1 MGSLVC
7 EAKGNMLIDND
18 MSEQI
23 KIQLPDG
30 SVREVA
36 QGTTPFDVAMSI
48 SPRLAAAVV
57 VARIR
62 PLTTPVVAGETAVEE
77 ADEAQTEAGM
87 YGSASE
93 LGERLVDLA
102 APLNEDVAL
111 ELLKESDEAALKVVR
126 HSAAHV
132 MATAIL
138 ELFPETKLGHG
149 PATDNG
155 FFYDVY
161 RETPFTEDD
170 LAAIEK
176 RMAEVVA
183 RDETFV
189 REQESREMG
198 LKDYAEHG
206 DFMKVHFIER
216 FTKPGDEISLY
227 RNGKFVD
234 FCRGP
239 HVPSTG
245 RVKAFKV
252 TSVAGAYWLGDEKNQ
267 QLQRIYGTAF
277 FNAKDMDAHFK
288 RLEEIKARD
297 HRVLGKQL
305 DLFSIQEVAG
315 AGLIFWHPKGGLIRK
330 TMEDWMRDECIRR
343 GYEMVFTPHIMRR
356 ELWKV
361 SGHEGFYSQ
370 NMYPP
375 MELDDA
381 EYRLKPMNCPG
392 HILIYKNSPKSYR
405 DLPQRYAELG
415 NVYRYERSGTMHGL
429 LRVRGFT
436 QDDAHIF
443 CTPEQIESEIAAC
456 VEFADEVLKAFGFAE
471 FKVELSTWDPKD
483 QKSYVGSPEHWET
496 AVGSLKKVLDAKA
509 IPYREIPGE
518 AAFYGPKIDIKLVDV
533 LGRLWQLS
541 TVQFDFNLPQRFELE
556 YTGEDGEKHRPV
568 MVHRAL
574 FGSVERFFGVLI
586 EHYAGAFPLW
596 LAPVQVGLVPIS
608 EKHVE
613 YARAVKAKLEVA
625 GLRVELD
632 ARNEK
637 MNAKIREFTLQKV
650 PFVLVMGDKEAEQ
663 REVNVRV
670 RGGGVQ
676 GTFPLSEF
684 IANATT
690 LITRKELNLSD
701 TPKWHD
707 AVLKAVQSFPTDQ
720 FDLNDLYDLR
730 DEFASIFPNNR
741 HVNEKLRQQLQ
752 TLRDEGIIQFLDNE
766 GNYKRIK

>member
-1 MGSLVC
+1 M
-7 EAKGNMLIDND
+7 N
-18 MSEQI
+18 EQTI
-23 KIQLPDG
+23 KIQLPDS
-30 SVREVA
+30 SVREVPR
-36 QGTTPFDVAMSI
+36 GTTANDVAMSI

-62 PLTTPVVAGETAVEE
+62 PLAAVAADGAVVNEDTSE
-77 ADEAQTEAGM
+77 AAM
-87 YGSASE
+87 YGGTE
-93 LGERLVDLA
+93 GGERLVDLT

-111 ELLKESDEAALKVVR
+111 ELLKENDEAALKVVR

-149 PATDNG
+149 PATDSG

-161 RETPFTEDD
+161 RETPFSEED
-170 LAAIEK
+170 LAAIEA

-183 RDETFV
+183 RDEKFL
-189 REQESREMG
+189 REVESREMG

-206 DFMKVHFIER
+206 DFMKVHFIEK
-216 FTKPGDEISLY
+216 FTRPGEEISLY
-227 RNGKFVD
+227 RNGGFVD

-277 FNAKDMDAHFK
+277 FNAKDLDAHFK

-315 AGLIFWHPKGGLIRK
+315 SGLIFWHPKGGLIRK
-330 TMEDWMRDECIRR
+330 TMEDWMREECIRR
-343 GYEMVFTPHIMRR
+343 GYDIVFTPHIMRR
-356 ELWKV
+356 DLWKI
-361 SGHEGFYSQ
+361 SGHEGYYVQ

-405 DLPQRYAELG
+405 DLPVRYAELG

-443 CTPEQIESEIAAC
+443 CMPSQIE
-456 VEFADEVLKAFGFAE
+456 DEVVACIDFAQSVLKTFGFEE
-471 FKVELSTWDPKD
+471 FKIELSTWDPNDRKNF
-483 QKSYVGSPEHWET
+483 VGSDENWEM
-496 AVGSLKKVLDAKA
+496 AVSSLKNVLERKG
-509 IPYREIPGE
+509 IPFKTIPGE

-533 LGRLWQLS
+533 LGRMWQLS
-541 TVQFDFNLPQRFELE
+541 TVQFDFNLPARFELE
-556 YTGEDGEKHRPV
+556 YKGEDGELHQPV

-608 EKHVE
+608 EKHLE
-613 YARAVKAKLEVA
+613 YAGTVKAKLEAA

-650 PFVLVMGDKEAEQ
+650 PFVLVMGDKEAASEA
-663 REVNVRV
+663 VSVRT
-670 RGGGVQ
+670 RGKG
-676 GTFPLSEF
+676 
-684 IANATT
+684 
-690 LITRKELNLSD
+690 
-701 TPKWHD
+701 
-707 AVLKAVQSFPTDQ
+707 
-720 FDLNDLYDLR
+720 
-730 DEFASIFPNNR
+730 
-741 HVNEKLRQQLQ
+741 
-752 TLRDEGIIQFLDNE
+752 DEGSVALVDFI
-766 GNYKRIK
+766 KRANGLVEQKSPGL

>member
-1 MGSLVC
+1 MYSSS
-7 EAKGNMLIDND
+7 A
-18 MSEQI
+18 
-23 KIQLPDG
+23 
-30 SVREVA
+30 
-36 QGTTPFDVAMSI
+36 
-48 SPRLAAAVV
+48 
-57 VARIR
+57 
-62 PLTTPVVAGETAVEE
+62 ET
-77 ADEAQTEAGM
+77 
-87 YGSASE
+87 
-93 LGERLVDLA
+93 GERLVDLS
-102 APLNEDVAL
+102 APLTEDVAL
-111 ELLKESDEAALKVVR
+111 ELLKETDEAALKVVR

-149 PATDNG
+149 PATDSG

-161 RETPFTEDD
+161 RETPFTEAD
-170 LAAIEK
+170 LAAIEA
-176 RMAEVVA
+176 RMADVVA
-183 RDETFV
+183 RDEKFV
-189 REQESREMG
+189 RVEESREKG
-198 LKDYAEHG
+198 LTDYSAQGE
-206 DFMKVHFIER
+206 FMKVHFIEK
-216 FTKPGDEISLY
+216 FTRPGDEISLY
-227 RNGKFVD
+227 KNGQFSD

-252 TSVAGAYWLGDEKNQ
+252 TSIAGAYWLGDEKNP
-267 QLQRIYGTAF
+267 QLQRVYGTAF
-277 FNAKDMDAHFK
+277 FNSKDMEAHFK

-330 TMEDWMRDECIRR
+330 AMEDWMRDECIRR
-343 GYEMVFTPHIMRR
+343 GYQMVFTPHIMRR
-356 ELWKV
+356 ELWKI

-405 DLPQRYAELG
+405 DLPARYAELG

-443 CTPEQIESEIAAC
+443 CTPEQIEGEIEDC
-456 VEFADEVLKAFGFAE
+456 LDFAEAVLKTFGFAE
-471 FKVELSTWDPKD
+471 YRVELSLRDPKKANEFVGNAAEWEKAESVLHD
-483 QKSYVGSPEHWET
+483 VLTKRRLSFKS
-496 AVGSLKKVLDAKA
+496 
-509 IPYREIPGE
+509 IPGE
-518 AAFYGPKIDIKLVDV
+518 GAFYGPKIDIKLVDV

-541 TVQFDFNLPQRFELE
+541 TVQFDFNLPARFELE

-568 MVHRAL
+568 MAHRAL

-613 YARAVKAKLEVA
+613 YAKSVKAKLEAA
-625 GLRVELD
+625 GLRVELND
-632 ARNEK
+632 RNEK
-637 MNAKIREFTLQKV
+637 MNAKIREFTLEKV
-650 PFVLVMGDKEAEQ
+650 PFVLVMGDKEAASES
-663 REVNVRV
+663 VSVRT
-670 RGGGVQ
+670 RGKG
-676 GTFPLSEF
+676 
-684 IANATT
+684 
-690 LITRKELNLSD
+690 
-701 TPKWHD
+701 
-707 AVLKAVQSFPTDQ
+707 
-720 FDLNDLYDLR
+720 
-730 DEFASIFPNNR
+730 
-741 HVNEKLRQQLQ
+741 
-752 TLRDEGIIQFLDNE
+752 DEGSVALSAFLQRTK
-766 GNYKRIK
+766 GLLASKSSSL

>member
-1 MGSLVC
+1 
-7 EAKGNMLIDND
+7 
-18 MSEQI
+18 MSEQMI
-23 KIQLPDG
+23 KVQLPDG

-36 QGTTPFDVAMSI
+36 RGTTPYDIAMNI

-62 PLTTPVVAGETAVEE
+62 PLTTVAVGTTVE
-77 ADEAQTEAGM
+77 DEASEASM
-87 YGSASE
+87 YGAAAG
-93 LGERLVDLA
+93 GERLVDLA

-111 ELLKESDEAALKVVR
+111 ELLKETDEAALKVVR

-149 PATDNG
+149 PATDAG

-183 RDETFV
+183 RDEKFV
-189 REQESREMG
+189 RVEESRDKG
-198 LKDYAEHG
+198 LTDYSAQGE
-206 DFMKVHFIER
+206 FMKVYFIEK
-216 FTKPGDEISLY
+216 FTKVGDEISLY
-227 RNGKFVD
+227 RNGGFSD

-252 TSVAGAYWLGDEKNQ
+252 MSIAGAYWLGDEKNQ

-277 FNAKDMDAHFK
+277 FNAKDLDAHFK

-343 GYEMVFTPHIMRR
+343 GYEMVYTPHIMRR
-356 ELWKV
+356 DLWKI

-405 DLPQRYAELG
+405 DLPVRYAELG

-443 CTPEQIESEIAAC
+443 CTPGQIEGEIEDC
-456 VEFADEVLKAFGFAE
+456 LDFAEAVLKTFGFNE
-471 FKVELSTWDPKD
+471 YRVELSMHDPNKAGD
-483 QKSYVGSPEHWET
+483 YVGKESDWNSAE
-496 AVGSLKKVLDAKA
+496 AALKDVLTKRGV
-509 IPYREIPGE
+509 PFKSIPGE
-518 AAFYGPKIDIKLVDV
+518 GAFYGPKIDIKLVDV

-556 YTGEDGEKHRPV
+556 YKGEDGELHRPV

-586 EHYAGAFPLW
+586 EHYAGAFPMW

-608 EKHVE
+608 EKHLE
-613 YARAVKAKLEVA
+613 YAAAVKAKLEA
-625 GLRVELD
+625 SGLRVELD

-650 PFVLVMGDKEAEQ
+650 PFVLVMGDKEAASEA
-663 REVNVRV
+663 VSVRTRGKGDEGSVALVDFIV
-670 RGGGVQ
+670 R
-676 GTFPLSEF
+676 
-684 IANATT
+684 ANGLLAS
-690 LITRKELNLSD
+690 KS
-701 TPKWHD
+701 
-707 AVLKAVQSFPTDQ
+707 AVL
-720 FDLNDLYDLR
+720 
-730 DEFASIFPNNR
+730 
-741 HVNEKLRQQLQ
+741 
-752 TLRDEGIIQFLDNE
+752 
-766 GNYKRIK
+766 

>member
-1 MGSLVC
+1 
-7 EAKGNMLIDND
+7 MLEDV
-18 MSEQI
+18 SEQTI

-30 SVREVA
+30 SVREVSR
-36 QGTTPFDVAMSI
+36 GTTAYDVATSI

-62 PLTTPVVAGETAVEE
+62 PLTPVAAGVTETEE
-77 ADEAQTEAGM
+77 TSEAAM
-87 YGSASE
+87 YGGVE
-93 LGERLVDLA
+93 GGERLVDLA
-102 APLNEDVAL
+102 APLTEDVAL

-149 PATDNG
+149 PATDSG

-161 RETPFTEDD
+161 RETPFSDED
-170 LAAIEK
+170 LAAIET
-176 RMAEVVA
+176 RMAEVVG
-183 RDETFV
+183 RDEKFM
-189 REQESREMG
+189 REEESREMG
-198 LKDYAEHG
+198 LKDYAEQG
-206 DFMKVHFIER
+206 EFMKVHFIEK
-216 FTKPGDEISLY
+216 FTQPGDEISLY

-277 FNAKDMDAHFK
+277 FNTKDLDAHFK

-315 AGLIFWHPKGGLIRK
+315 SGLIFWHPKGGLIRK
-330 TMEDWMRDECIRR
+330 EMEDWMREECIRR
-343 GYEMVFTPHIMRR
+343 GYDMVYTPHIMRR
-356 ELWKV
+356 DLWKI

-392 HILIYKNSPKSYR
+392 HILIYKNSPRSYR
-405 DLPQRYAELG
+405 DLPVRYAELG

-443 CTPEQIESEIAAC
+443 CTPEQVVSEIEGC
-456 VEFADEVLKAFGFAE
+456 LDFAEVVLKTFGFDE
-471 FKVELSTWDPKD
+471 YRVELSLRDPNKAGEFVGNAAD
-483 QKSYVGSPEHWET
+483 WEKAESALKNVLTNRGVAFKS
-496 AVGSLKKVLDAKA
+496 
-509 IPYREIPGE
+509 IPGE
-518 AAFYGPKIDIKLVDV
+518 GAFYGPKIDIKLVDV

-541 TVQFDFNLPQRFELE
+541 TVQFDFNLPARFELE
-556 YTGEDGEKHRPV
+556 YKGEDGELHQPV

-596 LAPVQVGLVPIS
+596 LAPVQIGIVPIS

-613 YARAVKAKLEVA
+613 YASAVKAKLEAA

-632 ARNEK
+632 ERNEK

-650 PFVLVMGDKEAEQ
+650 PFVLVMGDKEAAAEA
-663 REVNVRV
+663 VSVRT
-670 RGGGVQ
+670 RGKG
-676 GTFPLSEF
+676 
-684 IANATT
+684 
-690 LITRKELNLSD
+690 
-701 TPKWHD
+701 
-707 AVLKAVQSFPTDQ
+707 
-720 FDLNDLYDLR
+720 
-730 DEFASIFPNNR
+730 
-741 HVNEKLRQQLQ
+741 
-752 TLRDEGIIQFLDNE
+752 DEGSVALADFIGRAKGLVAS
-766 GNYKRIK
+766 KTVAL

>member
-1 MGSLVC
+1 MERSSRRGLRQPSILRSV
-7 EAKGNMLIDND
+7 N
-18 MSEQI
+18 EQTI

-30 SVREVA
+30 SVREVPR
-36 QGTTPFDVAMSI
+36 GTTALDVATSI

-62 PLTTPVVAGETAVEE
+62 PLTAVTSDGAIASEDTSE
-77 ADEAQTEAGM
+77 AAM
-87 YGSASE
+87 YGGAES
-93 LGERLVDLA
+93 GERLVDLA
-102 APLNEDVAL
+102 APLQEDVAL
-111 ELLKESDEAALKVVR
+111 ELLKENDEAALKVVR

-149 PATDNG
+149 PATDSG

-161 RETPFTEDD
+161 RETPFTEQD
-170 LAAIEK
+170 LAAIEA

-183 RDETFV
+183 RDEKFV
-189 REQESREMG
+189 REVESREMG

-206 DFMKVHFIER
+206 EFMKVHFIEK
-216 FTKPGDEISLY
+216 FTQPGEEISLY
-227 RNGKFVD
+227 RNGRFVD

-252 TSVAGAYWLGDEKNQ
+252 TSIAGAYWLGDEKNQ

-277 FNAKDMDAHFK
+277 FNGKDLEAHFK

-315 AGLIFWHPKGGLIRK
+315 SGLIFWHPKGGLIRK
-330 TMEDWMRDECIRR
+330 TMEDWMREECIRR
-343 GYEMVFTPHIMRR
+343 GYNMVFTPHIMRR
-356 ELWKV
+356 ELWKI

-405 DLPQRYAELG
+405 DLPVRYAELG

-443 CTPEQIESEIAAC
+443 CTPEQIVSEIEAC
-456 VEFADEVLKAFGFAE
+456 LDFAEAVLKTFGFAE

-483 QKSYVGSPEHWET
+483 RKSYVGTDEHWNIAT
-496 AVGSLKKVLDAKA
+496 GSLYEVLNAKGIPFKV
-509 IPYREIPGE
+509 IPGE

-541 TVQFDFNLPQRFELE
+541 TVQFDFNLPARFELE
-556 YTGEDGEKHRPV
+556 YKGEDGELHQPV

-596 LAPVQVGLVPIS
+596 LAPVQIGLVPIS
-608 EKHVE
+608 EKHLE
-613 YARAVKAKLEVA
+613 YAAAVKAKLEAA

-650 PFVLVMGDKEAEQ
+650 PFVLVMGDKEAASEA
-663 REVNVRV
+663 VSVRT
-670 RGGGVQ
+670 RGKG
-676 GTFPLSEF
+676 
-684 IANATT
+684 
-690 LITRKELNLSD
+690 
-701 TPKWHD
+701 
-707 AVLKAVQSFPTDQ
+707 
-720 FDLNDLYDLR
+720 
-730 DEFASIFPNNR
+730 
-741 HVNEKLRQQLQ
+741 
-752 TLRDEGIIQFLDNE
+752 DEGSASLADFIERAKGLVE
-766 GNYKRIK
+766 SKTVAL

>member
-1 MGSLVC
+1 MYRKHHTGCPILPPTLSVPYPY
-7 EAKGNMLIDND
+7 EVSNP
-18 MSEQI
+18 I

-36 QGTTPFDVAMSI
+36 SGTTPLAIANSI

-57 VARIR
+57 VARIKPLAPAAATTNEAALEASEEAMYSAPSSSEAR
-62 PLTTPVVAGETAVEE
+62 IVDLTTPLT
-77 ADEAQTEAGM
+77 
-87 YGSASE
+87 
-93 LGERLVDLA
+93 
-102 APLNEDVAL
+102 EDVSL
-111 ELLKESDEAALKVVR
+111 ELLKEADPAALKTVR

-161 RETPFTEDD
+161 RETPFTEAD
-170 LAAIEK
+170 LAAIEL
-176 RMAEVVA
+176 RMADVVKRDEPFVRVEEA
-183 RDETFV
+183 RDK
-189 REQESREMG
+189 G
-198 LKDYAEHG
+198 LTDYSAQGE
-206 DFMKVHFIER
+206 FMKVHFIER
-216 FTKPGDEISLY
+216 FTKPGESISLY
-227 RNGKFVD
+227 RNGSFTD

-252 TSVAGAYWLGDEKNQ
+252 TSIAGAYWLGDEKNQ

-277 FNAKDMDAHFK
+277 FNQKDLDAHFK
-288 RLEEIKARD
+288 HLEEIKARD

-330 TMEDWMRDECIRR
+330 TMEDWMRDDCLRR
-343 GYEMVFTPHIMRR
+343 GYHMVFTPHIMRR
-356 ELWKV
+356 ELWKI
-361 SGHEGFYSQ
+361 SGHEGFYAE

-392 HILIYKNSPKSYR
+392 HILIYKNSPRSYR

-443 CTPEQIESEIAAC
+443 CTPDQIEDEIVAC
-456 VEFADEVLKAFGFAE
+456 IEFAEAVLKTFGFSE
-471 FKVELSTWDPKD
+471 FKVELSTWDPNKPKD
-483 QKSYVGSPEHWET
+483 YTGSAENWNT
-496 AVGSLKKVLDAKA
+496 AIASLKSALTRKN
-509 IPYREIPGE
+509 IPFTEIPGE
-518 AAFYGPKIDIKLVDV
+518 AAFYGPKIDVKLVDV

-541 TVQFDFNLPQRFELE
+541 TVQFDFNLPARFELE
-556 YTGEDGEKHRPV
+556 YIGDDGERHQPV

-586 EHYAGAFPLW
+586 EHYAGAFPMW

-608 EKHVE
+608 EKHLE
-613 YARAVKAKLEVA
+613 YAESVKKKLEAA

-632 ARNEK
+632 TSNQK
-637 MNAKIREFTLQKV
+637 MNAKIRDFGLQKI
-650 PFVLVMGDKEAEQ
+650 PFILILGDKEA
-663 REVNVRV
+663 VTDSVSVRV
-670 RGGGVQ
+670 RAKGDEGSV
-676 GTFPLSEF
+676 TVADF
-684 IANATT
+684 IARA
-690 LITRKELNLSD
+690 
-701 TPKWHD
+701 
-707 AVLKAVQSFPTDQ
+707 
-720 FDLNDLYDLR
+720 NDLVLNHKIDLC
-730 DEFASIFPNNR
+730 
-741 HVNEKLRQQLQ
+741 
-752 TLRDEGIIQFLDNE
+752 G
-766 GNYKRIK
+766 

>member
-1 MGSLVC
+1 MTIRV
-7 EAKGNMLIDND
+7 
-18 MSEQI
+18 
-23 KIQLPDG
+23 QLPDG

-36 QGTTPFDVAMSI
+36 RGTTAFDVATSI

-62 PLTTPVVAGETAVEE
+62 PLTVAAGSEGAA
-77 ADEAQTEAGM
+77 ADEASSEDAM
-87 YGSASE
+87 YGAAE
-93 LGERLVDLA
+93 TGERLVDLS
-102 APLNEDVAL
+102 APLTEDVAL
-111 ELLKESDEAALKVVR
+111 ELLKENDEAALKVVR

-149 PATDNG
+149 PATDAG

-170 LAAIEK
+170 LAAIEA

-183 RDETFV
+183 RDERFV
-189 REQESREMG
+189 RVEESREKG
-198 LKDYAEHG
+198 LTDYAGQGE
-206 DFMKVHFIER
+206 FMKVHFIER

-227 RNGKFVD
+227 KNGGFTD

-252 TSVAGAYWLGDEKNQ
+252 MSIAGAYWLGDEKNQ

-277 FNAKDMDAHFK
+277 FNAKDLDAHFK

-315 AGLIFWHPKGGLIRK
+315 SGLIFWHPKGGLIRR
-330 TMEDWMRDECIRR
+330 TMEEWMREECTRR
-343 GYEMVFTPHIMRR
+343 GYDLVYTPHIMRR
-356 ELWKV
+356 DLWKI
-361 SGHEGFYSQ
+361 SGHEGFYSE

-405 DLPQRYAELG
+405 DLPVRYAELG

-443 CTPEQIESEIAAC
+443 CTPGQILSEIEAC
-456 VEFADEVLKAFGFAE
+456 LDFAEVVLKTFGFHE
-471 FKVELSTWDPKD
+471 YRVELSMRDPNKAGEFVGEAAD
-483 QKSYVGSPEHWET
+483 WENAESALKS
-496 AVGSLKKVLDAKA
+496 VLTKRGV
-509 IPYREIPGE
+509 PFKSIPGE
-518 AAFYGPKIDIKLVDV
+518 GAFYGPKIDIKLVDV

-541 TVQFDFNLPQRFELE
+541 TVQFDFNLPARFELE
-556 YTGEDGEKHRPV
+556 YTGEDGEKHQPV

-608 EKHVE
+608 EKHLE
-613 YARAVKAKLEVA
+613 YAKAVKAKLEAA

-632 ARNEK
+632 ERNEK

-650 PFVLVMGDKEAEQ
+650 PFVLVMGDKEAASEA
-663 REVNVRV
+663 VSVRT
-670 RGGGVQ
+670 RGKG
-676 GTFPLSEF
+676 
-684 IANATT
+684 
-690 LITRKELNLSD
+690 
-701 TPKWHD
+701 
-707 AVLKAVQSFPTDQ
+707 
-720 FDLNDLYDLR
+720 
-730 DEFASIFPNNR
+730 
-741 HVNEKLRQQLQ
+741 
-752 TLRDEGIIQFLDNE
+752 DEGSVGLEAFVARAQALLE
-766 GNYKRIK
+766 KKGTEL

>member
-1 MGSLVC
+1 
-7 EAKGNMLIDND
+7 
-18 MSEQI
+18 MSEQSI
-23 KIQLPDG
+23 KVQLPDG

-36 QGTTPFDVAMSI
+36 RGITPFDIAMSI

-62 PLTTPVVAGETAVEE
+62 PLAVPAPEGETAADE
-77 ADEAQTEAGM
+77 AAEAQTEAGM
-87 YGSASE
+87 YSSATE
-93 LGERLVDLA
+93 TGERLVDLS
-102 APLNEDVAL
+102 APLTEDVAL
-111 ELLKESDEAALKVVR
+111 ELLKENDEAALKVVR

-149 PATDNG
+149 PATDSG

-161 RETPFTEDD
+161 RETPFSETD
-170 LAAIEK
+170 LAAIEA

-183 RDETFV
+183 RDEKFV
-189 REQESREMG
+189 REQETREKG
-198 LKDYAEHG
+198 LTDYAAQGE
-206 DFMKVHFIER
+206 FMKVHFIER

-227 RNGKFVD
+227 KNGNFTD

-239 HVPSTG
+239 HVPSTS

-267 QLQRIYGTAF
+267 QLQRVYGTAF
-277 FNAKDMDAHFK
+277 FNAKDMEAHFK

-297 HRVLGKQL
+297 HRVLGRQL

-356 ELWKV
+356 ELWKI

-483 QKSYVGSPEHWET
+483 QKSYVGSSEHWET

-586 EHYAGAFPLW
+586 EHYAGAFPMW
-596 LAPVQVGLVPIS
+596 LAPVQVGIVPIS
-608 EKHVE
+608 EKHLE
-613 YARAVKAKLEVA
+613 YATKVKRELEAA

-632 ARNEK
+632 SRNEK
-637 MNAKIREFTLQKV
+637 MNAKIREFTLKKV
-650 PFVLVMGDKEAEQ
+650 PFVLVMGDKEA
-663 REVNVRV
+663 
-670 RGGGVQ
+670 
-676 GTFPLSEF
+676 
-684 IANATT
+684 AA
-690 LITRKELNLSD
+690 
-701 TPKWHD
+701 D
-707 AVLKAVQSFPTDQ
+707 AVSVRTRGKG
-720 FDLNDLYDLR
+720 
-730 DEFASIFPNNR
+730 
-741 HVNEKLRQQLQ
+741 
-752 TLRDEGIIQFLDNE
+752 DEGSVALAAFLE
-766 GNYKRIK
+766 RAKGLVISRTTALTLE